1 MGSTHKTTVAWVQ
14 GTICF
19 FVLLILGGT
28 GLKMISFDEFH
39 RLDREKEELQGT
51 IPILLQDSYHYL
63 LTRGHLNI
71 QAKRGVDQLKAKYD
85 QMNLLWQKQQDE
97 GAPEDEI
104 VKTEEEI
111 YMLEKEIKRS
121 VEQTVEDYMAV
132 QPRHEWPDSIRRY
145 EFGVDRIAY
154 IDDSGFY
161 YSQTGRT
168 VLKGLRT
175 LSWIM
180 MAVGVIGLIVCGIA
194 LIPLITDME

>member
-14 GTICF
+14 GTIFF

-28 GLKMISFDEFH
+28 GLKMISFDEFN

-51 IPILLQDSYHYL
+51 IPILLQDSYHFL

-71 QAKRGVDQLKAKYD
+71 QAKRGIDQLKAKYD
-85 QMNLLWQKQQDE
+85 QMNLLWQKQKDE
-97 GAPEDEI
+97 GAAEEDI

-111 YMLEKEIKRS
+111 YMLEKEIKSS
-121 VEQTVEDYMAV
+121 VEQTVEDYITV

-145 EFGVDRIAY
+145 EFGVDRIAD
-154 IDDSGFY
+154 IDDSGWY
-161 YSQTGRT
+161 YSKTGRS
-168 VLKGLRT
+168 VLKLLKGL
-175 LSWIM
+175 SWTM
-180 MAVGVIGLIVCGIA
+180 MVAGIIGLIVCGIA